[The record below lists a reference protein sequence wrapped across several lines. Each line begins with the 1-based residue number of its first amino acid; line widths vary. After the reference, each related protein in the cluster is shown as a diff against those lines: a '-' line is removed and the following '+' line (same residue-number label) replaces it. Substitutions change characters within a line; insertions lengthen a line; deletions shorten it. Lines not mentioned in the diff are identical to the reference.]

1 MALPLQ
7 ENPAGQAAVAGSAR
21 AIALAG
27 LVSLAVAMGIGR
39 FAFTPL
45 LPMMLHDGVVDLP
58 GASWLASANYLG
70 YMLGA
75 LLCTLQPWLWARF
88 RSLPALAY
96 VWLVRAGLA
105 ATGLLT
111 LAMAWPMPAAWP
123 ALRFAAGLASARVFV
138 YTSGWCLARL
148 ARLGVPAMGGIIYA
162 GPGAGIV
169 VSGLLAS
176 GMVAWGWTAATGWL
190 ILGGLAFG
198 LSAAVW
204 RILRGGEHLVALGAA
219 GGASG
224 AAAAGSGA
232 AALPQHGQSEMA
244 LLTLAYGLAGFGYI
258 ITATFLPVIA
268 RAALPGSAWLD
279 LFWPIFGLGVM
290 LGALLA
296 ARLPHG
302 EDLRVRLGVCYGV
315 QALGIGV
322 SLWSPSLAGFA
333 IGSLLLG
340 VPFTAITFFA
350 LQEVRR
356 LRPATAA
363 SFIGLLTA
371 AYGIGQ
377 ILGPQ
382 LVALLLRRS
391 ASRGEG
397 FTLALEIAAGMLLV
411 GAALYAWM
419 VRAYPMPQRGE
430 LPARA

>member
-7 ENPAGQAAVAGSAR
+7 ENPAGPAAAAGSAR

-88 RSLPALAY
+88 RSPPALAY

-105 ATGLLT
+105 ATGFLT

-123 ALRFAAGLASARVFV
+123 ALRFAAGMASAVVFV

-148 ARLGVPAMGGIIYA
+148 ARLGVPALGGIIYA

-190 ILGGLAFG
+190 ILGVLAFG

-219 GGASG
+219 GAAGGAV
-224 AAAAGSGA
+224 AAGSGA

-290 LGALLA
+290 GGALLA
-296 ARLPHG
+296 ARMPHG

-371 AYGIGQ
+371 AYGVGQ

-397 FTLALEIAAGMLLV
+397 FTLALEIAAVTLLV

-419 VRAYPMPQRGE
+419 VKAYPMQSPGTAS
-430 LPARA
+430 ARI